1 MSIELQHWNLYSP
14 VGGPLWESKRSN
26 KTLPYGLL
34 SWKSKTNNN
43 SSLIPFHTDKWS
55 WGVWL
60 QWLADVSS
68 SGCNHYWPTQKL
80 MNMEK
85 SLLQIKSWNSLFSS
99 GVLIICLLNL
109 SLRFKHWTWLCC
121 AAIPTEC
128 SSKAL
133 DWVTLRIK
141 SKTKSLSLSLF
152 VILVNNVYSIMSL
165 IQALTCLLQRDIWKG
180 W

>member
-1 MSIELQHWNLYSP
+1 
-14 VGGPLWESKRSN
+14 
-26 KTLPYGLL
+26 
-34 SWKSKTNNN
+34 
-43 SSLIPFHTDKWS
+43 
-55 WGVWL
+55 
-60 QWLADVSS
+60 
-68 SGCNHYWPTQKL
+68 